1 MTTALRQSHSSPPS
15 RFRLLQAQHAIPL
28 TVAVAYIATALAGGG
43 FSAQFRAGAA
53 LLVWWV
59 VLIGVA
65 FGIWPRA
72 RVPGRALAA
81 GGGLLALV
89 ALTGLS
95 IAWTADD
102 GAAFTELVRASGYL
116 GVFTLVVLASPAGS
130 ARPWLSGLAVGL
142 TAVAALALGS
152 RIEPGWFPEQD
163 LVTLLPSV
171 STRLSYPLN
180 YWNGLAA
187 CMAAAIVLLAWLSA
201 HGLTRAGRAAAL
213 AALPVPSLVI
223 FLTSSRGGVA
233 ALAVG
238 LIVLVAAAP
247 NRTRVVTCAVLGAA
261 GAAVVIALANA
272 REAFVDGR
280 TEAEGAAAQGH
291 EMLIALVVVG
301 VLLAG
306 VRLAADGVMQRLAV
320 PRWVGLAA
328 VAAVAV
334 GAVVALV
341 AADPAHRLDEF
352 NDPPAPPGPER
363 GFVTRHLAS
372 AEGSGRYQ
380 FWQTGLDAFER
391 EPVRGIGAGG
401 YEAWWAEHGSLPYFI
416 RDSHSLVVEVAAE
429 LGLLGLVALFGFLLA
444 AATGGIAARRRAAR
458 AGPAAA
464 AGLATLACATTSAL
478 IDWSWELPAAFL
490 PLVVVA
496 AVLSGPA
503 LADRLRPAGD
513 PPPPRFGLGVAT
525 LAIAWVAIVAA
536 AISLVSEAKLA
547 DSRDAA
553 RSGDYGDAADDAR
566 AARALAPW
574 SGAPHLQLALVRERD
589 GDLRGARTAA
599 AEAAERDPEDWR
611 VWLVVT
617 RLAVRSG
624 DVPAARVALRRARQL
639 NPRSPL
645 FARTA
650 P

>member
-1 MTTALRQSHSSPPS
+1 M
-15 RFRLLQAQHAIPL
+15 
-28 TVAVAYIATALAGGG
+28 
-43 FSAQFRAGAA
+43 QFRAGAA
-53 LLVWWV
+53 LVVWWV
-59 VLIGVA
+59 VLIGIA
-65 FGIWPRA
+65 FGIWPRT
-72 RVPGRALAA
+72 RIPGRALAA
-81 GGGLLALV
+81 GGGLLALAV
-89 ALTGLS
+89 LTGLS
-95 IAWTADD
+95 IAWTSDD

-116 GVFTLVVLASPAGS
+116 GVFTLIVLASPSGS
-130 ARPWLSGLAVGL
+130 ARLWLSGLAVGL

-152 RIEPGWFPEQD
+152 RIEPDWFPEQD

-187 CMAAAIVLLAWLSA
+187 CMAAAIVLLAWLGA
-201 HGLTRAGRAAAL
+201 HGQTRIGRAAAV
-213 AALPVPSLVI
+213 AALPIPSLVL

-238 LIVLVAAAP
+238 LIALVAAAP
-247 NRTRVVTCAVLGAA
+247 NRTRVLTCAALGAV
-261 GAAVVIALANA
+261 GAAAVIVLANA

-291 EMLIALVVVG
+291 EVLIALIVAGIV
-301 VLLAG
+301 LAG
-306 VRLAADGVMQRLAV
+306 VRLAADGVLQRLAA
-320 PRWVGLAA
+320 PRWLGLAA
-328 VAAVAV
+328 VTAT
-334 GAVVALV
+334 LV
-341 AADPAHRLDEF
+341 AALAGLAVVDPARRLDRF

-380 FWQTGLDAFER
+380 FWQTGLDAFES

-401 YEAWWAEHGSLPYFI
+401 YEAWWAEHGSLAYFI
-416 RDSHSLVVEVAAE
+416 RDSHSLIVDVAAE

-444 AATGGIAARRRAAR
+444 AAAGGIAARRKAAR

-464 AGLATLACATTSAL
+464 GALAVFACGTTSAL

-490 PLVVVA
+490 PLVVAA

-503 LADRLRPAGD
+503 LADRLQPAD
-513 PPPPRFGLGVAT
+513 NPPPPRFGLGVAT
-525 LAIAWVAIVAA
+525 LAVAWVAIVAA

-547 DSRDAA
+547 DSRAAAREGDYADAA
-553 RSGDYGDAADDAR
+553 ADAR
-566 AARALAPW
+566 SARALAPW
-574 SGAPHLQLALVRERD
+574 SGVPHLQLALVRERD
-589 GDLRGARTAA
+589 GDLRGARAA
-599 AEAAERDPEDWR
+599 ASEAAERDPDDWR

-617 RLAVRSG
+617 RLAVNSG
-624 DVPAARVALRRARQL
+624 EVAAARVALRRARQL

-645 FARTA
+645 FAPVPAA

>member
-1 MTTALRQSHSSPPS
+1 M
-15 RFRLLQAQHAIPL
+15 
-28 TVAVAYIATALAGGG
+28 AGGG

-59 VLIGVA
+59 VLIGIA
-65 FGIWPRA
+65 FGIWPRT
-72 RVPGRALAA
+72 RVPRRALVA

-89 ALTGLS
+89 VLTGLS
-95 IAWTADD
+95 IGWAADD

-116 GVFTLVVLASPAGS
+116 GVFALVVVASTSGS
-130 ARPWLSGLAVGL
+130 ARLWLSGLAVGL
-142 TAVAALALGS
+142 TAVAALALAS
-152 RIEPGWFPEQD
+152 RIQPDLFPEQD

-171 STRLSYPLN
+171 RTRLSYPLN

-187 CMAAAIVLLAWLSA
+187 CMAAAIVLLAWVGA
-201 HGLTRAGRAAAL
+201 HGLTRAGRAAAV
-213 AALPVPSLVI
+213 AVLPTPALVI
-223 FLTSSRGGVA
+223 FLTSSRGGVV

-238 LIVLVAAAP
+238 LTVLVAAAP
-247 NRTRVVTCAVLGAA
+247 GRTRIAAGAALGAG

-280 TEAEGAAAQGH
+280 TEAESATAQGH
-291 EMLIALVVVG
+291 EMLIALIVVG
-301 VLLAG
+301 AVLAA
-306 VRLAADGVMQRLAV
+306 VRLAADGIVQRLAV
-320 PRWVGLAA
+320 PRRIGLAAIAALAIAA

-334 GAVVALV
+334 
-341 AADPAHRLDEF
+341 ADPAQRLDEF
-352 NDPPAPPGPER
+352 NDPPAAPGPTR

-380 FWQTGLDAFER
+380 FWQAGVEAFER
-391 EPVRGIGAGG
+391 EPLRGIGAGG

-416 RDSHSLVVEVAAE
+416 RDSHSLFVEVAAE
-429 LGLLGLVALFGFLLA
+429 LGLLGLVALLGFLLPA
-444 AATGGIAARRRAAR
+444 AAGGIAARRNAAR
-458 AGPAAA
+458 ARPAAA
-464 AGLATLACATTSAL
+464 AALATLACGTASAA
-478 IDWSWELPAAFL
+478 IDWTWELPAAFL
-490 PLVVVA
+490 PLVVAA

-503 LADRLRPAGD
+503 LADRLRPVGN

-525 LAIAWVAIVAA
+525 LAVAWVAVVAA

-547 DSRDAA
+547 DSRAAA
-553 RSGDYGDAADDAR
+553 RGGDFGDAANDAR

-599 AEAAERDPEDWR
+599 AEAAERDPDDWR

-624 DVPAARVALRRARQL
+624 DVPAARVALRRAKRL
-639 NPRSPL
+639 SPRSPL
-645 FARTA
+645 FAEPA